1 MTPLLAALSLVA
13 GFGAAEASGNRSAG
27 GAVLLALALAAA
39 ARCRRTAG
47 TGRALLL
54 LVAVASAFAA
64 SHVLARAVGAWPSV
78 LLCAGLAALA
88 AAALSRRAVRPAAR
102 STP

>member
-13 GFGAAEASGNRSAG
+13 GFGVAQATGDRSAG

-39 ARCRRTAG
+39 ALCRRTAG
-47 TGRALLL
+47 TGRAVVLL
-54 LVAVASAFAA
+54 LVVAGAFAA

-78 LLCAGLAALA
+78 LLCAAVPALA
-88 AAALSRRAVRPAAR
+88 AAALSRRAVRPVAR
-102 STP
+102 